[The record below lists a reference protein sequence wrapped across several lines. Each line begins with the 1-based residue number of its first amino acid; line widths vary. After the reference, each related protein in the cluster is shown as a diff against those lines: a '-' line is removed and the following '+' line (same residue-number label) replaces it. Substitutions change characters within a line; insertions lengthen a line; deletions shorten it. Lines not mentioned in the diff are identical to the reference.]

1 MDDVWVETELA
12 TWVKLAEEY
21 DLIKTTS
28 LKSAIVLRNE
38 LTDRHMSTLTMVRA
52 LLPTQV
58 KQLLYRTYPNDKHL
72 QVRNGILAVRHAL
85 GQLRRGRETAEKI
98 GTQAP
103 RMAADKLHPTVWEPA
118 SKLWSDHHHGMA
130 VQRAATNLSGH
141 VQDLVGRYDINDS
154 SLMQQVFSSDP
165 PKEGKARLRWPGD
178 PTNLTVKA
186 MNDGIKNFAV
196 GCFQAIRNPVTHT
209 VDDVP
214 KQEALEH
221 LAALSVLAR
230 WIDGCETITST

>member
-1 MDDVWVETELA
+1 
-12 TWVKLAEEY
+12 
-21 DLIKTTS
+21 
-28 LKSAIVLRNE
+28 
-38 LTDRHMSTLTMVRA
+38 
-52 LLPTQV
+52 
-58 KQLLYRTYPNDKHL
+58 
-72 QVRNGILAVRHAL
+72 
-85 GQLRRGRETAEKI
+85 
-98 GTQAP
+98 
-103 RMAADKLHPTVWEPA
+103 
-118 SKLWSDHHHGMA
+118 
-130 VQRAATNLSGH
+130 
-141 VQDLVGRYDINDS
+141 
-154 SLMQQVFSSDP
+154 MQQVFSSDP